1 MINFIIENFAACVE
15 LFIFCAQAVSKLVN
29 YLHNK
34 RQNKKQ

>member
-15 LFIFCAQAVSKLVN
+15 IFIFFAEAVGKLVN